1 MSFIGG
7 RRRRTHRRRNR
18 TRARRSRLGRTMRSV
33 DQLVGLPFGAVG
45 LKKPATN
52 ILSNMGVVAGGR
64 RRRRKSHK
72 KRHTKRHRHHSRKHR
87 RSHRKSHRRSHR
99 RHRR

>member
-7 RRRRTHRRRNR
+7 RRRSHKRRAR
-18 TRARRSRLGRTMRSV
+18 TRARRSRLGKTMKSV

-45 LKKPATN
+45 LKKPATRV
-52 ILSNMGVVAGGR
+52 LSRLGVTMGGK

-72 KRHTKRHRHHSRKHR
+72 KHHTKRHRRHSRKH
-87 RSHRKSHRRSHR
+87 SRKHT
-99 RHRR
+99 

>member
-7 RRRRTHRRRNR
+7 RRRSHKRRAR
-18 TRARRSRLGRTMRSV
+18 TRARRSRLGKSMKSV

-45 LKKPATN
+45 LKKPATRV
-52 ILSNMGVVAGGR
+52 LSRFGVTMGGK

-72 KRHTKRHRHHSRKHR
+72 KHHTKRHRRHSRKHSRKHR
-87 RSHRKSHRRSHR
+87 RSRRR
-99 RHRR
+99 